1 MTDLL
6 LEKQWEDWQKDN
18 PASTVQHIDTEE
30 LKSRLINELTYVS
43 QMSVEE
49 YTLYQKW
56 LEIQERYP
64 THSVSTLFGE
74 ETQLENLERDKLLN
88 HIKSNIWIPKDPMD
102 FMLLEPELIH
112 TKDDKELPKLWTA
125 IRIFASTMK
134 NNSNIGRNLHFIV
147 RDKVTKKYLGVIAIS
162 SDFLDLTPR
171 ANFIGWDRER
181 KTKKMINHTCI
192 GSTIVPLQPLGFNYT
207 GGKLL
212 ALLCLSD
219 PVQEAWKKE
228 YSDVMV
234 GMTTTSLYSSFSQ
247 YNNLKHWKKRGHS
260 AGTVSYEAK
269 RKTRKMLQHWLK
281 ENYPRKYFE
290 WYSATKPSGQ
300 PYKRDHRN
308 RSHTFT
314 YSKLSI
320 PKEIVKSAHSRGIY
334 FCELYK
340 NTKEFL
346 REEIQEDKLEKSF
359 DTSIEALVNIW
370 KSKYADK
377 RIKNLVAQ
385 NRHNMDKLYYDD
397 LIYKNWED
405 TKNKYLNQ
413 VGR

>member
-171 ANFIGWDRER
+171 DNFIG
-181 KTKKMINHTCI
+181 
-192 GSTIVPLQPLGFNYT
+192 
-207 GGKLL
+207 
-212 ALLCLSD
+212 
-219 PVQEAWKKE
+219 
-228 YSDVMV
+228 
-234 GMTTTSLYSSFSQ
+234 
-247 YNNLKHWKKRGHS
+247 
-260 AGTVSYEAK
+260 
-269 RKTRKMLQHWLK
+269 
-281 ENYPRKYFE
+281 
-290 WYSATKPSGQ
+290 
-300 PYKRDHRN
+300 
-308 RSHTFT
+308 
-314 YSKLSI
+314 
-320 PKEIVKSAHSRGIY
+320 
-334 FCELYK
+334 
-340 NTKEFL
+340 
-346 REEIQEDKLEKSF
+346 
-359 DTSIEALVNIW
+359 
-370 KSKYADK
+370 
-377 RIKNLVAQ
+377 
-385 NRHNMDKLYYDD
+385 
-397 LIYKNWED
+397 
-405 TKNKYLNQ
+405 
-413 VGR
+413 